1 MSNARGR
8 RRGRLNG
15 DAPRPPAPAPAPY
28 DPETVV
34 LGVAGRPHGIRGE
47 LWLRP
52 HNEHGRSFEGLRS
65 LLFVKKG
72 GVGETHQIASLRPS
86 PDGALVKLVGV
97 DSREAAAALTL
108 AELRVPRA
116 SLPPL
121 APGEYYVNDVI
132 GCSVTHADGRAL
144 GVVAGTFWNGAQD
157 LMIVKGGPGDT
168 EAEERLIPLISEF
181 VVTVDVPGRAVV
193 VSWDDPE

>member
-15 DAPRPPAPAPAPY
+15 DAPRPPAPAPAPF

-34 LGVAGRPHGIRGE
+34 LGVVGRPHGIRGE

-52 HNEHGRSFEGLRS
+52 HNEHGRSFEGLRT
-65 LLFVKKG
+65 LLLVKG
-72 GVGETHQIASLRPS
+72 GARTTHQIVSLRPS
-86 PDGALVKLVGV
+86 PDGALVKLAGV

-108 AELRVPRA
+108 SEIRAPRA
-116 SLPPL
+116 VLPPL
-121 APGEYYVNDVI
+121 APGEYYVNDVV
-132 GCSVTHADGRAL
+132 GCAVTHADGRAL

-157 LMIVKGGPGDT
+157 LMIVKGGAGD
-168 EAEERLIPLISEF
+168 AEERLIPLVSEF
-181 VVTVDVPGRAVV
+181 VVTVDVPGRTLV